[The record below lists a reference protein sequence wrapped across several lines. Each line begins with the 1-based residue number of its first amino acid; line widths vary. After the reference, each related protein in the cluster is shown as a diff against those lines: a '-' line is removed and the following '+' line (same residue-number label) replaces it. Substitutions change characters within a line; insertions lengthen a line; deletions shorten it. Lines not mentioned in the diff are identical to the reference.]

1 MEPFDEPI
9 TLTTQLKLNSQMSSN
24 NTFQVKPA
32 AFLSVYPV
40 EIQRKFLK
48 NSTPISSADKVQT
61 GKVENTKDQIQQ
73 YHFLWYS
80 VGILSKEQPA
90 AEF

>member
-1 MEPFDEPI
+1 MGI
-9 TLTTQLKLNSQMSSN
+9 LISIKNSTSKKN
-24 NTFQVKPA
+24 VTKKNPFQVKPA

-48 NSTPISSADKVQT
+48 ISTPICSADKVQT

-73 YHFLWYS
+73 
-80 VGILSKEQPA
+80 
-90 AEF
+90 